1 MDAKMLQGKCAVV
14 TGGKQGIGREIA
26 RTYAENG
33 ADVAVIDI
41 SLDGADE
48 VEQELSGYGV
58 KAKCYACDVSDFEGV
73 TVAVKQIVEDFGQI
87 HILVNNAGITKDG
100 LLVRMSEADFDKV
113 IAVNLKGA
121 FNFTRHVGAHM
132 FRKKFGRIISISSVV
147 GIGGNV
153 GQANYAASK
162 AGVIGLTKT
171 ASKELGPRGVTVNAI
186 APGFVQTKMTEVLP
200 EDVKAKMAAAITLG
214 RLGEPRDIANLA
226 LFLASDLASYIT
238 GQVIPV
244 DGGISL

>member
-73 TVAVKQIVEDFGQI
+73 AAVVKQIVEDFGQI
-87 HILVNNAGITKDG
+87 HLLVNNAGITKDG

>member
-1 MDAKMLQGKCAVV
+1 MSCKMLEDKCAVV

-26 RTYAENG
+26 RTFAENG
-33 ADVAVIDI
+33 ADVAVVDI
-41 SLDGADE
+41 NLDGAE
-48 VEQELSGYGV
+48 ELTAELEGYGV
-58 KAKCYACDVSDFEGV
+58 KCKCYACDVSDFEGV
-73 TVAVKQIVEDFGQI
+73 AALVKEIAADFGQI
-87 HILVNNAGITKDG
+87 HVLVNNAGITRDG

-121 FNFTRHVGAHM
+121 FNFTRHAGAHM

-162 AGVIGLTKT
+162 AGIIGLTKT

-214 RLGEPRDIANLA
+214 RLGEPKDIANA
-226 LFLASDLASYIT
+226 VLFLASDMASYIT
-238 GQVIPV
+238 GQVLQV

>member
-1 MDAKMLQGKCAVV
+1 MDVKLLQGKCAVV

-41 SLDGADE
+41 NLDGAAE
-48 VEQELSGYGV
+48 LEQELSGLGV
-58 KAKCYACDVSDFEGV
+58 KAKCYACDVSDFGGV
-73 TVAVKQIVEDFGQI
+73 ADIVKQIIEDFGQI
-87 HILVNNAGITKDG
+87 HLLVNNAGITKDG

-132 FRKKFGRIISISSVV
+132 FRKKFGRIVSISSVV

-171 ASKELGPRGVTVNAI
+171 AAKELGARGVTVNAI

-200 EDVKAKMAAAITLG
+200 EDVKTKMASAITLG

-226 LFLASDLASYIT
+226 LFLASDLSSYIT

-244 DGGISL
+244 DGGMTF

>member
-1 MDAKMLQGKCAVV
+1 MSYKMLAGKCAVV

-26 RTYAENG
+26 RSFAENG
-33 ADVAVIDI
+33 ADVAVVDI
-41 SLDGADE
+41 NLDGADAL
-48 VEQELSGYGV
+48 VAELEAYGGR
-58 KAKCYACDVSDFEGV
+58 AKCYACDVSDFEGV
-73 TVAVKQIVEDFGQI
+73 AALIKEMTADFGQL

-100 LLVRMSEADFDKV
+100 LLVRMSETDFDKV

-162 AGVIGLTKT
+162 AGIIGLTKT
-171 ASKELGPRGVTVNAI
+171 ASRELGPRGVTVNAI
-186 APGFVQTKMTEVLP
+186 APGFVRTKMTDVLP
-200 EDVKAKMAAAITLG
+200 EDVKAKMAGAITLG
-214 RLGEPRDIANLA
+214 RLGEPSDIANTA
-226 LFLASDLASYIT
+226 LFLASDMASYIT
-238 GQVIPV
+238 GQVIQV

>member
-1 MDAKMLQGKCAVV
+1 MDVKILEGKCAVV

-33 ADVAVIDI
+33 ADIAVIDI
-41 SLDGADE
+41 NLDGADE
-48 VEQELSGYGV
+48 VEQELAGYGV
-58 KAKCYACDVSDFEGV
+58 RCKCYACDVSDFDGV
-73 TVAVKQIVEDFGQI
+73 AAVVKQIAGDFGQI

-100 LLVRMSEADFDKV
+100 LLVRMSEADFDKD
-113 IAVNLKGA
+113 IAVNLRGA

-214 RLGEPRDIANLA
+214 RLGDPKDIANTA
-226 LFLASDLASYIT
+226 LFLASEMASYVT